1 MENEKCVKN
10 NLNDLNKQENKQENK
25 KKEEKKKKKLRC
37 ACCNSKLGL
46 IYFTCKCGNKY
57 CQKHLNPHS
66 HNCTFNNKE
75 SCQKQIEKNNPQMKS
90 STFIKV

>member
-1 MENEKCVKN
+1 MENEKCEKN
-10 NLNDLNKQENKQENK
+10 DLNDLNKQENK

>member
-10 NLNDLNKQENKQENK
+10 DLNDLNKQENK

-57 CQKHLNPHS
+57 CLKHLNPHS
-66 HNCTFNNKE
+66 HNCSFNNKE

-90 STFIKV
+90 SSFIKV

>member
-1 MENEKCVKN
+1 MEKENEKKREEKD
-10 NLNDLNKQENKQENK
+10 NLNEK
-25 KKEEKKKKKLRC
+25 KKDNLNEKKKKKKKLRC
-37 ACCNSKLGL
+37 ACCNTKLGL

-66 HNCTFNNKE
+66 HNCSFNNKE

>member
-1 MENEKCVKN
+1 MENEKCVEN
-10 NLNDLNKQENKQENK
+10 DLNDLNKQENK

-37 ACCNSKLGL
+37 ACCNTKLGL

>member
-1 MENEKCVKN
+1 MEKENEKKREEKD
-10 NLNDLNKQENKQENK
+10 NLNEK
-25 KKEEKKKKKLRC
+25 KKDNLNEKKKKKLRC
-37 ACCNSKLGL
+37 ACCNTKLGL

-66 HNCTFNNKE
+66 HNCSFNNKE
-75 SCQKQIEKNNPQMKS
+75 SCKKQIEKNNPQMKS